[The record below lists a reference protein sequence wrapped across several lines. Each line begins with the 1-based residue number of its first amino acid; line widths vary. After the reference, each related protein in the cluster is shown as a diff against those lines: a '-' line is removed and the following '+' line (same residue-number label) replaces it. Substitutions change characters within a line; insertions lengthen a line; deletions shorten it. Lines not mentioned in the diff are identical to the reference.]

1 MTYETWTR
9 RLRTLRTQK
18 ELRQEDVARG
28 MRISR
33 SQYSA
38 IENAQS
44 VVNYNHLLSLARV
57 LHIPL
62 TQMLTLEDSDAA
74 PKG

>member
-9 RLRTLRTQK
+9 RLRTIRTQK
-18 ELRQEDVARG
+18 ELRQEDVAKG

-44 VVNYNHLLSLARV
+44 VVNFNHLLALARV
-57 LHIPL
+57 LRIPL
-62 TQMLTLEDSDAA
+62 TQMMTLENADATA
-74 PKG
+74 KG

>member
-1 MTYETWTR
+1 
-9 RLRTLRTQK
+9 LRTIRTQK
-18 ELRQEDVARG
+18 ELRQEDVAKG

-44 VVNYNHLLSLARV
+44 VVNFNHLLALSRV
-57 LHIPL
+57 LRIPL
-62 TQMLTLEDSDAA
+62 AQMMTLENADATA
-74 PKG
+74 KG

>member
-9 RLRTLRTQK
+9 RLRTIRTQK
-18 ELRQEDVARG
+18 ELRQEDVAKG

-44 VVNYNHLLSLARV
+44 VVNFNHLLSLSRV
-57 LHIPL
+57 LRIPL
-62 TQMLTLEDSDAA
+62 AQMMTLENTDAT
-74 PKG
+74 PQG